1 MKWKIQ
7 MYVGGK
13 VFSDYCYASNRN
25 EALLTAKQRNPFAR
39 IIATNPEVER

>member
-13 VFSDYCYASNRN
+13 VFSDYCYASNRK
-25 EALLTAKQRNPFAR
+25 ESLLTAKARNPFAR
-39 IIATNPEVER
+39 IIATNPEVS